1 MLTKQHSSHAPEA
14 DIMTESEPVT
24 REKPARSM
32 GTKAAPPRDL
42 AKEAYVSLRE
52 EISDGTLSPGT
63 RITETDI
70 SERLNMSRTP
80 VREAIYK
87 LESEGLLTHVP
98 RSGLVVT
105 RLDHQMIMELYTLR
119 EALEGTA
126 ARLAA
131 QHASD
136 IEIEALTELI
146 EKAGAQLSDGKEF
159 AGLSDKIHGLIYLA
173 AHNRFL
179 LRSLEN
185 IASTLSLL
193 PRLSGGSA
201 MLAEWHRQHQ
211 LIVAAIQNR
220 DPDAAEAAARTHI
233 RTARKLRLERLI

>member
-1 MLTKQHSSHAPEA
+1 MNEIPSFPNDTAHESAEPKSAGPKHAPA
-14 DIMTESEPVT
+14 
-24 REKPARSM
+24 
-32 GTKAAPPRDL
+32 RDL
-42 AKEAYVSLRE
+42 AKEAYARIRD
-52 EISDGTLSPGT
+52 EISDGSLAPGT
-63 RITETDI
+63 RITETEI

-87 LESEGLLTHVP
+87 LETEGLLTHVP

-131 QHASD
+131 QHASE
-136 IEIEALTELI
+136 IEIETLSELI
-146 EKAGAQLSDGKEF
+146 DKAGARLADAKDF
-159 AGLSDKIHGLIYLA
+159 ARLSDKIHGLIYLA

-193 PRLSGGSA
+193 PRLSGGA
-201 MLAEWHRQHQ
+201 DLLGEWQRQHHH
-211 LIVAAIQNR
+211 IVTAIRNR

-233 RTARKLRLERLI
+233 RTARKLRLEHLI